1 MIKKSLKFISQF
13 ILFISLVLAL
23 ALFVAPKI
31 STMPWFAKYDLLGL
45 NDKKTVIVNKT
56 EKITV
61 QENFSL
67 KKVAENTLP
76 SMVKIIFEPIK
87 QKKNQIILPVSQ
99 SGIILSSDG
108 VVVTSFNNHDN
119 RFIGSKYKTEVFL
132 NNGEIAEAKVMAID
146 NFNNLVFLKIDKD
159 NLPVAPFGE
168 TDTMENG
175 EKTIIV
181 GYSQETNE
189 QILTSNLIEEY
200 QKNFN
205 INGAKFIFSDE
216 NSSVLKLGIPLSE
229 EFIGG
234 AIIDFRGSLVGIINQ
249 RSDHS
254 GRKHFFVTPIE
265 NIQNSFQQLIQ
276 NKKISYP
283 KLGIYYLNITPAL
296 TQINNLS
303 SENGALV
310 YTPSGQLVT
319 IKGSRGRQ
327 AGLRFGDIILKVNNE
342 EITTDNTLSMILS
355 KYRAEDKLE
364 LEVKRQDKIIQ
375 VKL

>member
-1 MIKKSLKFISQF
+1 MKKSIKFITG
-13 ILFISLVLAL
+13 IVLFIGSVLFLV
-23 ALFVAPKI
+23 LFVAPKI
-31 STMPWFAKYDLLGL
+31 STMPWFAKYNLLGL
-45 NDKKTVIVNKT
+45 NDKKTIVINKT

-76 SMVKIIFEPIK
+76 GIVKIIFKPIK
-87 QKKNQIILPVSQ
+87 AGKNKIILPVSQ

-108 VVVTSFNNHDN
+108 IIVTSVSNKDN
-119 RFIGSKYKTEVFL
+119 KFINPKYKIEIFL
-132 NNGEIAEAKVMAID
+132 NDETMIEAKVMAVD
-146 NFNNLVFLKIDKD
+146 NFNNLVFLKIDRD

-168 TDTMENG
+168 TDTIENG
-175 EKTIIV
+175 EKTILI

-189 QILTSNLIEEY
+189 PVLTSNLIEEY

-205 INGAKFIFSDE
+205 INGAKFIFSDK
-216 NSSVLKLGIPLSE
+216 NSSVLKLGMPFSD
-229 EFIGG
+229 EFVGG
-234 AIIDFRGSLVGIINQ
+234 ATIDFQGSLIGVINQ
-249 RSDHS
+249 RSDYA
-254 GRKHFFVTPIE
+254 GKKQFFVTPIE

-283 KLGIYYLNITPAL
+283 KLGIYYLNITPVLA
-296 TQINNLS
+296 QINNLS
-303 SENGALV
+303 SENGALI
-310 YTPSGQLVT
+310 YTPSGKLVT

-327 AGLRFGDIILKVNNE
+327 AGLRFGDIILKVNDE
-342 EITTDNTLSMILS
+342 EVTTDNTLGMILS